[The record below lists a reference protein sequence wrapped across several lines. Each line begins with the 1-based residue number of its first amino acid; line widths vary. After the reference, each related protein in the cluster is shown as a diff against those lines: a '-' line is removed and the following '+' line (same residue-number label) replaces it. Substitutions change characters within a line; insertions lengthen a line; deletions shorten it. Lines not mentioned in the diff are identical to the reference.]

1 MHYINFVVIA
11 ALGAG
16 LGVVALPDRRFS
28 RRTALG
34 CMGLLFLWAWPPVA
48 WLTSATLERY
58 DVSQPLDTAGCGANV
73 VLSGSILE
81 PNASRPEPLLGLNTY
96 VRCAHAAWLYHRHP
110 LPVVTSGGWME
121 TPAGRISAA
130 QVMRDYL

>member
-58 DVSQPLDTAGCGANV
+58 DVP
-73 VLSGSILE
+73 
-81 PNASRPEPLLGLNTY
+81 ASRHSRLRG
-96 VRCAHAAWLYHRHP
+96 HRGAQRKHP
-110 LPVVTSGGWME
+110 GAECVPSRAVTGAQHLRTMRSRGVAVS
-121 TPAGRISAA
+121 PSSAA
-130 QVMRDYL
+130 GSHFRRMDGNPGWTHLGRPGDAGLS